1 MLFDAFRGWKD
12 RVRPMTLNM
21 RERVGAMHCGAE
33 CNPELAEGEPP
44 AGWEVGTGESKKEQ
58 RAGSRKRGA

>member
-1 MLFDAFRGWKD
+1 
-12 RVRPMTLNM
+12 
-21 RERVGAMHCGAE
+21 MHCGAE